1 MQNRMKYRFGG
12 RLGKFLAGLLVS
24 AAVAGCVRDDTDP
37 LAGPDTGS
45 SGELRI
51 AFSIDGMEADTR
63 AVATDPHERNLK
75 DVHVL
80 FFTQDGNYITYQHAN
95 VTAGS
100 SYVSFPIPK
109 GLTAGESYRTLV
121 IGNAHD
127 HVPTGYST
135 FDAYLNHTAAS
146 GSYQTI
152 RQDLYAVVNSVH
164 LEGSGASGSIVLPM
178 WGEVQD
184 GLGNASEL
192 SFSGNAQSGYT
203 FSGTLRFWRSVCR
216 LDLRHDAAKDLIIE
230 KVKLVHFRKGGY
242 YFHND
247 VPWAPASGEELGGIN
262 DGNWITVGTP
272 ADLTDGSKR
281 QEVKA
286 QIYAFPNMVPVVV
299 QNDKQTTYLMIAG
312 YYQDGTDN
320 TTVNPKNKLTYYRF
334 NMAENGRSQ
343 LLRRNHFYRGIITR
357 VSGPGA
363 PSESEAE
370 DASAPLLDYTVS
382 DTWKDDDNTTVTDER
397 GNFLTISRAMVSFAG
412 EKDLSETVKVQVKEG
427 LSWSV
432 EWVQNAADAPD
443 YAKFTYVRSDD
454 GSFSI
459 RTKED
464 NATEFLRKARLAVKA
479 TGGTVSSSSPLT
491 AVIDV
496 MQLSSKDE
504 IKVLMVDNQIGTV
517 QYRAPGSGGT
527 LRMQVQTGSKRSQ
540 WKVADVDNSCSSIG
554 VTWTASGANGGM
566 LEVDVPT
573 NISAGERTFSLKV
586 TRMNYTGSLDSETS
600 PVILTFVQP
609 KSDYLLTVTPSVPEG
624 QDGLVIDGFNPT
636 VTTLKSG
643 ISVQKKFIVNLADP
657 TNYQYSVESDFNKDY
672 DLFLSKDRADNSTI
686 TAGWT
691 VNAKCLNKLT
701 GLQNGESF
709 YVNVFR
715 TGPGDPTIRGTI
727 TIKAEPKSP
736 DKGQAQTLAITISI
750 KTSCI
755 VNDVLI
761 KDGENYLLV
770 ADRNVGTPMRIAND
784 RFTYAKYYTND
795 VKVDITGA
803 GKQNDNKDWK
813 GEYYP
818 WSDAGGK
825 IGAGTASFVEKYWL
839 IGDAADGSTNMDEE
853 GKFSPWYKTADKSK
867 WVVPTQAHL
876 NLINTNLIFSKQRA
890 FLVSAT
896 RDKVSGDYIGCYF
909 PLAGYG
915 GSPASVAGYYWSAT
929 TDSSYYYAGSY
940 PSAFYMSVAPTGSSV
955 TGNSKTNLYSV
966 RCVRSVTADEFTSAQ

>member
-80 FFTQDGNYITYQHAN
+80 FFTQDGDYITYQHAN

-100 SYVSFPIPK
+100 SYVSFPIPE

-127 HVPTGYST
+127 HVPTSYST

-164 LEGSGASGSIVLPM
+164 LEGSSASGSIVLPM

-262 DGNWITVGTP
+262 DGKWITVGTP

-320 TTVNPKNKLTYYRF
+320 TTANPKNKLTYYRF

-343 LLRRNHFYRGIITR
+343 LLRRNYFYRGIITR

-382 DTWKDDDNTTVTDER
+382 DTWKDDNNTTVTDER

-427 LSWSV
+427 LTWSV
-432 EWVQNAADAPD
+432 EWIQNAADAPD

-459 RTKED
+459 RTEED

-504 IKVLMVDNQIGTV
+504 VKVLMVDNNVGTV
-517 QYRAPGSGGT
+517 MQRVPGVGGT
-527 LRMQVQTGSKRSQ
+527 LRMQVQTGSMRSTWQ
-540 WKVADVDNSCSSIG
+540 VVDVDNSSAAINAS
-554 VTWTASGANGGM
+554 WTHSGANGGV
-566 LEVDVPT
+566 LEVDVPA
-573 NISAGERTFSLKV
+573 NITAGERTFSLLVKRLNNDGSTDDV
-586 TRMNYTGSLDSETS
+586 TA
-600 PVILTFVQP
+600 PVRITFTQP
-609 KSDYLLTVTPSVPEG
+609 KSDYLLTVTPSVPTG
-624 QDGLVIDGFNPT
+624 QDGLVINGFDPT
-636 VTTLKSG
+636 VTTLKNG
-643 ISVQKKFIVNLADP
+643 ISVQKKFTVNLADP
-657 TNYQYSVESDFNKDY
+657 AHYKYCVKSTFNKDY
-672 DLFLSKDRADNSTI
+672 DLFLSKNAPADNTKI
-686 TAGWT
+686 TAQWAANTSCVDTLSG
-691 VNAKCLNKLT
+691 LN
-701 GLQNGESF
+701 NGESF
-709 YVNVFR
+709 YINVFR

-727 TIKAEPKSP
+727 KIYAVPADASETGVESQIFAM
-736 DKGQAQTLAITISI
+736 TVSI
-750 KTSCI
+750 KTPCV

-761 KDGENYLLV
+761 KNDTDAYLLV
-770 ADRNVGTPMRIAND
+770 PDRNTGAPMRIQNGK
-784 RFTYAKYYTND
+784 FVSAKNFTND
-795 VKVDITGA
+795 TKVNITGSEQPDS
-803 GKQNDNKDWK
+803 QNFDWK

-818 WSDAGGK
+818 WSSTGGK
-825 IGAGTASFVEKYWL
+825 TGASIADFVTQYWL
-839 IGDAADGSTNMDEE
+839 VSDMEGNTNMDED
-853 GKFSPWYKTADKSK
+853 GTFSPWYKTADKSK
-867 WVVPTQAHL
+867 WVVPTRAHL
-876 NLINTNLIFSKQRA
+876 NLVITNLIFSKQRA
-890 FLVSAT
+890 FLVSVVK
-896 RDKVSGDYIGCYF
+896 DKVSGDYIGCYF
-909 PLAGYG
+909 PLAGNDG
-915 GSPASVAGYYWSAT
+915 NTAIAGYYWS
-929 TDSSYYYAGSY
+929 TDSCGTYRAY
-940 PSAFYMSVAPTGSSV
+940 YMSVTPTGSSMADYV
-955 TGNSKTNLYSV
+955 RTLLYSV
-966 RCVRSVTADEFTSAQ
+966 RCVRSVTVDEFTSAQ

>member
-262 DGNWITVGTP
+262 DGKWITVGTS

-320 TTVNPKNKLTYYRF
+320 TTANPRNKLTYYRF

-459 RTKED
+459 RTKDD

-586 TRMNYTGSLDSETS
+586 TRMNYTGSLDSETT
-600 PVILTFVQP
+600 PVTLSFVQP

-624 QDGLVIDGFNPT
+624 QDGLVIDGFDPT

-686 TAGWT
+686 TAGWAANST
-691 VNAKCLNKLT
+691 CLNKLT

-727 TIKAEPKSP
+727 TIKAEPKRP
-736 DKGQAQTLAITISI
+736 DKGQAQTLSITISI

-761 KDGENYLLV
+761 KNGTDYLLV

-867 WVVPTQAHL
+867 WVVPTQTHL

-909 PLAGYG
+909 PLAGTG
-915 GSPASVAGYYWSAT
+915 GYPANVYGYYWSAER
-929 TDSSYYYAGSY
+929 SYYGGSVRGSY
-940 PSAFYMSVAPTGSSV
+940 YLDVKATGSALAYY
-955 TGNSKTNLYSV
+955 GEGLYSV